1 MATPD
6 LTVSSQPPLTTAY
19 NERLFGRP
27 GLRRSYHMARFNW
40 VRGKVEANALDELR
54 LIELGCYDG
63 RLFETL
69 GSKVTEYVGLDSE
82 LSLGVEVAQQK
93 YAGRKDVTLIVA
105 DDPAALRLF
114 ADNHFNAAAAL
125 ETLEHVPPHL
135 VAHYLD
141 ELRRVT
147 RGYLFVTVP
156 NELGPVFLAKFL
168 AKRLFFSGGEPY
180 SLREIIAATFGRTR
194 SIPRMQHKGFDYRRL
209 LADIGERFDIVA
221 VEGLPKLGL
230 PALLSPTVAIF
241 ARSRA
246 DA

>member
-1 MATPD
+1 MSSETP
-6 LTVSSQPPLTTAY
+6 STTAY

-40 VRGKVEANALDELR
+40 VRRKVEANPPCNLR
-54 LIELGCYDG
+54 LVELGCYDG

-69 GSKVTEYVGLDSE
+69 GSRVIEYVGVDSE
-82 LSLGVEVAQQK
+82 LSLGIELAQQK
-93 YAGRKDVTLIVA
+93 YAGRRDVTLIVA
-105 DDPAALRLF
+105 DDPAVLSLF

-135 VAHYLD
+135 LERYLE

-168 AKRLFFSGGEPY
+168 AKRLFFGGGESY
-180 SLREIIAATFGRTR
+180 SLREIVAATLGRTR

-209 LADIGERFDIVA
+209 LADIRARFDIIA
-221 VEGLPKLGL
+221 VEGLPRLGL
-230 PALLSPTVAIF
+230 PAVFSPTVAIL

>member
-1 MATPD
+1 M
-6 LTVSSQPPLTTAY
+6 SSEAPSTTAY

-40 VRGKVEANALDELR
+40 VRDKIKAHALGDLR
-54 LIELGCYDG
+54 LVEHGCYDG

-69 GSKVTEYVGLDSE
+69 GSRVIEYVGVDSE
-82 LSLGVEVAQQK
+82 LSLGIELAQQK
-93 YAGRKDVTLIVA
+93 YAGRRDVTLIVA
-105 DDPAALRLF
+105 DDPAALGLF
-114 ADNHFNAAAAL
+114 ADKHFDAAAAL
-125 ETLEHVPPHL
+125 ETLEHVPPSL
-135 VAHYLD
+135 LERYLD

-156 NELGPVFLAKFL
+156 NELGLVFLAKFL
-168 AKRLFFSGGEPY
+168 AKRFFFSGGEPY
-180 SLREIIAATFGRTR
+180 TLREIVAATLGRMR

-221 VEGLPKLGL
+221 VDGLPRIGL
-230 PALLSPTVAIF
+230 PALFSPTVAIL